1 MKDRYVRRVS
11 ATRWAVVEDGYAL
24 TPFHPTLEAAKHRC
38 INLNTEEQ
46 LDQIVAEEQEILD
59 RQRDL
64 EEQQQGITAALA
76 NDQFVWGL

>member
-1 MKDRYVRRVS
+1 MKDRYVRRFS
-11 ATRWAVVEDGYAL
+11 ATRWAVVEDGFAL
-24 TPFHPTLEAAKHRC
+24 SPFHHSLAEAKQRC
-38 INLNTEEQ
+38 IDFNTEDEWEQ
-46 LDQIVAEEQEILD
+46 FYAEEAEAQQ

>member
-1 MKDRYVRRVS
+1 MKDRYVRRFS
-11 ATRWAVVEDGYAL
+11 ANRWAVVEDGCAL
-24 TPFHPTLEAAKHRC
+24 SPFHDTLEAAKHRC
-38 INLNTEEQ
+38 LNLNIQDQ